1 MKIIKNI
8 LLLLFT
14 LFIVQ
19 KSWTQSQICDT
30 TFIIP
35 SIETTSNLGSTQ
47 DSIIN
52 ICLGDSLSFMGN
64 WKYSND
70 EKDALIES
78 STFSWIQTIH
88 ESGEDSVITTKTGHK
103 FSPNFDKRGIH
114 KINLNIK
121 DSLECVNKEFK
132 KVYVRVSHIESS
144 EIDINPPVA
153 CIETQT
159 EIEITTALK
168 PLSIPLKTKYT
179 FPIQEIIEDSKKPCY
194 VDSVVYE
201 KKIEIN
207 DFLPNQTLENIEN
220 IDKVCLN
227 MEHESAGH
235 ITIELEAP
243 NGNTVV
249 LLRDEDGDD
258 KSGNG
263 INTSIKIGTH
273 DPIDSDQCEAF
284 NAAGQGYNYCWSPTP
299 TDDRTW
305 HDLQV
310 FNGGLQKLYPDDPS
324 SRDYRVTPSEP
335 EDNINIYKA
344 YGNGFTQIK
353 DSPLNGEWTL
363 KITDIDDTNPANGY
377 IFDWWIEFKES
388 TTFSNTAY
396 IPKFS
401 HQWESSDTLF
411 SILKKDT
418 LNHPS
423 TPGTYEF
430 KLTLIDSVLQCPE
443 YIDYESVFVP
453 TKVLL
458 DRYESVPDSC
468 ENRIGSVLVEGSG
481 GTKPYTYFWN
491 TLDKTDSTVLYLR
504 AGDYPYTITDAT
516 NCKHEGIINV
526 GQRSKDVTAAFSFEL
541 DTCTSHL
548 NLSNESTNSK
558 YFTWNY
564 GVDKLKYD
572 RNIALPN
579 LGEAYQIELIA
590 SNEHCADTISD
601 SFDLTGTDAYNRIK
615 NYLPNVF
622 TPNDDYFNDVLSIKG
637 LRECETGTIKIYNKW
652 GDEVYYS
659 VSPGLEP
666 WDGTHFGEE
675 VAEGTY
681 FYVLKLNYAEFKG
694 TVSLIR

>member
-1 MKIIKNI
+1 
-8 LLLLFT
+8 L
-14 LFIVQ
+14 
-19 KSWTQSQICDT
+19 
-30 TFIIP
+30 
-35 SIETTSNLGSTQ
+35 IE
-47 DSIIN
+47 DSIIDV
-52 ICLGDSLSFMGN
+52 CLNEEINFKGDWEYINNENQAKLVGSVFN
-64 WKYSND
+64 W
-70 EKDALIES
+70 
-78 STFSWIQTIH
+78 THTIY
-88 ESGEDSVITTKTGHK
+88 EPGEDTVILKKSGRL
-103 FSPNFDKRGIH
+103 FSHTFNKRGIH
-114 KINLNIK
+114 QIDLDVKNAEECSNKIY
-121 DSLECVNKEFK
+121 E
-132 KVYVRVSHIESS
+132 KVFIRVSHIKTD
-144 EIDINPPVA
+144 EIDINPPVS
-153 CIETQT
+153 CIDIETD
-159 EIEITTALK
+159 IEVSYDPSTSLF
-168 PLSIPLKTKYT
+168 PLKTKYKFFT
-179 FPIQEIIEDSKKPCY
+179 PTIIKDSKICEEDIVSYKT
-194 VDSVVYE
+194 S
-201 KKIEIN
+201 KKVN
-207 DFLPNQTLENIEN
+207 SFLPNQTLVNIN
-220 IDKVCLN
+220 NFDKVCLK
-227 MEHESAGH
+227 MEHQSVNH
-235 ITIELEAP
+235 ITIELQAP
-243 NGNTVV
+243 NGKTVV

-526 GQRSKDVTAAFSFEL
+526 AQRSKDVTAAFSFEL

-564 GVDKLKYD
+564 GAEKPKYD
-572 RNIALPN
+572 RDIVLPN
-579 LGEAYQIELIA
+579 LGEKYNVELIA
-590 SNEHCADTISD
+590 SNEHCADTTSQEIE
-601 SFDLTGTDAYNRIK
+601 LAETDAYSRLNK
-615 NYLPNVF
+615 YLPNVF
-622 TPNDDYFNDVLSIKG
+622 TPNDDSFNDVLSIKG
-637 LRECETGTIKIYNKW
+637 LRECETGTLKIYNKW

-659 VSPGLEP
+659 VSPGVEP

>member
-52 ICLGDSLSFMGN
+52 ICFGDSLSFKGN

-70 EKDALIES
+70 EKDELIKS
-78 STFSWIQTIH
+78 STFNWTQTIY
-88 ESGEDSVITTKTGHK
+88 ESGENSIVATKSGRN
-103 FSPNFDKRGIH
+103 FSPKFDKRGLH

-121 DSLECVNKEFK
+121 DSLKCVNKEFK

-159 EIEITTALK
+159 EIEITTALE
-168 PLSIPLKTKYT
+168 PLSIPLKTKYP
-179 FPIQEIIEDSKKPCY
+179 FPIQEIIEDSKICTE
-194 VDSVVYE
+194 DNVVYE
-201 KKIEIN
+201 EKISIN
-207 DFLPNQTLENIEN
+207 SFLPNQTLENIEDL
-220 IDKVCLN
+220 DKVCLN

-243 NGNTVV
+243 DGNTVV
-249 LLRDEDGDD
+249 LLSDEDGDE
-258 KSGNG
+258 KAGNG
-263 INTSIKIGTH
+263 ISPSINIGT
-273 DPIDSDQCEAF
+273 PEANDSDQCSGENPEGEGF
-284 NAAGQGYNYCWSPTP
+284 DYCWSPTP

-353 DSPLNGEWTL
+353 GSPLNGEWTL
-363 KITDIDDTNPANGY
+363 KIVDLDNSNPANGY
-377 IFDWWIEFKES
+377 IFDWWIEFEES
-388 TTFSNTAY
+388 ITSSNTAY
-396 IPKFS
+396 KPYIS
-401 HQWESSDTLF
+401 SYEWMSSDTLY
-411 SILKKDT
+411 SNLKKNTFYPTVPRKYD
-418 LNHPS
+418 
-423 TPGTYEF
+423 F
-430 KLTLIDSVLQCPE
+430 KLNLTDSLGCNYSFQENVL
-443 YIDYESVFVP
+443 VP

-481 GTKPYTYFWN
+481 GTKPYSYFWN
-491 TLDKTDSTVLYLR
+491 TLDKTDSTILYLR

-516 NCKHEGIINV
+516 NCKHEGIITV

-541 DTCTSHL
+541 DTCTSNL
-548 NLSNESTNSK
+548 NLVNESKNSK
-558 YFTWNY
+558 YLTWNY
-564 GVDKLKYD
+564 GTSKPLYGHDT
-572 RNIALPN
+572 ALPN
-579 LGEAYQIELIA
+579 LGKKYNVELIA

-622 TPNDDYFNDVLSIKG
+622 TPNDDFINDVLSIKG
-637 LRECETGTIKIYNKW
+637 LRECETGTLKIYNKW

-666 WDGTHFGEE
+666 WDGTYFGEE